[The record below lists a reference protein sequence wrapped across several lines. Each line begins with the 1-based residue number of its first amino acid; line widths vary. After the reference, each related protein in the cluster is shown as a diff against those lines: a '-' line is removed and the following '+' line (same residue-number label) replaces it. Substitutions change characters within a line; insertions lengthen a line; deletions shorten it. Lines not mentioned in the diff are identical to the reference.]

1 MSIKVYLNIALLVGL
16 VSCCAPKETTQEQ
29 QPPMTQHEVQEALI
43 ERNRAF
49 LKQERENINAYV
61 DSSESTF
68 IQTGSGLYYSV
79 LAKGDETISITEGDL
94 VEYEYE
100 ISTLSGKF
108 LKSSKESGNKKFKL
122 LKDDELVGIHEGVG
136 LMHPQDDYLFIMPA
150 HLAYGITNE
159 NGAPLNATL
168 LYKVKIVS
176 VN

>member
-1 MSIKVYLNIALLVGL
+1 MTIKVCLNIITL
-16 VSCCAPKETTQEQ
+16 VSLVACCAPKETTQEQ
-29 QPPMTQHEVQEALI
+29 PPPMTQREVQEALI

-49 LKQERENINAYV
+49 LKQERENITAYV
-61 DSSESTF
+61 DSSEGKF

-79 LAKGDETISITEGDL
+79 LQKGDETVTISEGDL

-122 LKDDELVGIHEGVG
+122 LEDDELVGIHEGVG

-150 HLAYGITNE
+150 HLAYGITTE

-168 LYKVKIVS
+168 VYKVKIVS

>member
-1 MSIKVYLNIALLVGL
+1 MNLKMLLNIAGFICLI
-16 VSCCAPKETTQEQ
+16 SCCAPKETPQEQ
-29 QPPMTQHEVQEALI
+29 QPPMTKYEVQEALI

-61 DSSESTF
+61 DSSGSTF
-68 IQTGSGLYYSV
+68 IQTGSGLYYSI
-79 LAKGDETISITEGDL
+79 LQSGDASITITDGDL

-100 ISTLSGKF
+100 ITTLTGKF

-122 LKDDELVGIHEGVG
+122 LKDDNLVGVHEGVG
-136 LMHPQDDYLFIMPA
+136 LMHPQDEYLFIMPA
-150 HLAYGITNE
+150 HLAYGITTE

>member
-1 MSIKVYLNIALLVGL
+1 MNLKIFLNITGL
-16 VSCCAPKETTQEQ
+16 VTLISCCAPKETTQEQ
-29 QPPMTQHEVQEALI
+29 QPPMTQQEVQEALI

-49 LKQERENINAYV
+49 LKQERENINAYA
-61 DSSESTF
+61 DSSENTLL
-68 IQTGSGLYYSV
+68 QTGSGLYYGILS
-79 LAKGDETISITEGDL
+79 AGNDSISIKEGDL

-108 LKSSKESGNKKFKL
+108 LKSSEKSGNKKFKL

-136 LMHPQDDYLFIMPA
+136 LMHPQDEYLFIMPA

-168 LYKVKIVS
+168 IYKVKIVS

>member
-1 MSIKVYLNIALLVGL
+1 MNIKMFLNIAGFVALI
-16 VSCCAPKETTQEQ
+16 SCCAPKETTQEQ
-29 QPPMTQHEVQEALI
+29 QPPMTQREVQEALI

-49 LKQERENINAYV
+49 LKQERENINAFV
-61 DSSESTF
+61 DSSGSTF
-68 IQTGSGLYYSV
+68 VQTGSGLYYSI
-79 LAKGDETISITEGDL
+79 LASGDESISITEGDL

-100 ISTLSGKF
+100 INTLSGKF

-136 LMHPQDDYLFIMPA
+136 LMHPQDEYLFIMPA

-168 LYKVKIVS
+168 IYKVKIVS